1 MRIWNYSREA
11 SGKWWKVNKRDEKR
25 RQYETEKDEKLSKEN
40 GEIRREEER
49 KKEEK
54 EWKEERKRIRCGRND
69 KKGKGYGNNEEK
81 KMEIDR

>member
-1 MRIWNYSREA
+1 M
-11 SGKWWKVNKRDEKR
+11 
-25 RQYETEKDEKLSKEN
+25 SKEN

-81 KMEIDR
+81 KMEIEIDR